1 MWTSLSI
8 ALRLFLLQTNL
19 IRVYNL
25 SKVCFICVIC
35 TQSCI
40 ESEVIILRF
49 YKTGEF
55 AKIIG
60 ISSVT
65 LRKWEATGKLIPH
78 HRSPTG
84 YRYYSDEQ
92 LIKFFNSE
100 YRIEVDTER
109 SDAICSEPTDL
120 GKY

>member
-1 MWTSLSI
+1 M
-8 ALRLFLLQTNL
+8 
-19 IRVYNL
+19 
-25 SKVCFICVIC
+25 
-35 TQSCI
+35 
-40 ESEVIILRF
+40 RF

-92 LIKFFNSE
+92 VEKFFNNG
-100 YRIEVDTER
+100 YRIEVDTNNTE
-109 SDAICSEPTDL
+109 
-120 GKY
+120 

>member
-1 MWTSLSI
+1 M
-8 ALRLFLLQTNL
+8 
-19 IRVYNL
+19 
-25 SKVCFICVIC
+25 
-35 TQSCI
+35 
-40 ESEVIILRF
+40 RF

-65 LRKWEATGKLIPH
+65 LRKWEATGKLVPH

-100 YRIEVDTER
+100 YRIEANTER